1 MRSLLRERLAEEAR
15 MLSRT
20 LLDDTA
26 RLVWLAQVRDDPGEL
41 EARALRFV
49 FDSLEYEGR

>member
-1 MRSLLRERLAEEAR
+1 

-26 RLVWLAQVRDDPGEL
+26 RLTWLAKAREDPDEL
-41 EARALRFV
+41 ELRALRFV
-49 FDSLEYEGR
+49 YDSLE